1 MLKVKAVK
9 LLFVYGNYLW
19 QTMPR
24 AVNFA
29 PRGTAGTKGGN
40 KRREQKAGAAG
51 RFLPPGQLIRW
62 CVNTVT
68 APP

>member
-40 KRREQKAGAAG
+40 KRRVRQGGFAAGAVNSLG
-51 RFLPPGQLIRW
+51 R
-62 CVNTVT
+62 
-68 APP
+68 

>member
-29 PRGTAGTKGGN
+29 PRGTAGTKGGCG
-40 KRREQKAGAAG
+40 RAVFAAVAVNSLG
-51 RFLPPGQLIRW
+51 R
-62 CVNTVT
+62 
-68 APP
+68 